1 MKKFSI
7 FILIFYIFTGCNST
21 QNTKATPIE
30 NHEEVAPSL
39 SVEEVEALM
48 QASNPNEKIYKGTL
62 SFGSIKNIEFTCDS
76 GKLFSVMLELPNDG
90 FEMNTYKKTKVTKFI
105 DAEKTMDFQEYILIS
120 SALSF
125 SEKPKNLTNYKIE
138 IKPLST
144 ILDSNFVIPYTLKS
158 SIE

>member
-1 MKKFSI
+1 MKKLLI
-7 FILIFYIFTGCNST
+7 TILAFCVLIGCNSEKNNPVIQT
-21 QNTKATPIE
+21 EEIEDAT
-30 NHEEVAPSL
+30 PSL

-48 QASNPNEKIYKGTL
+48 KASNPNEKIYKGTL

-76 GKLFSVMLELPNDG
+76 GKLLTVSLELPNEG
-90 FEMNTYKKTKVTKFI
+90 LEMNTYKKTKVTKFI
-105 DAEKTMDFQEYILIS
+105 DAEKTMDFQDYILIS

-125 SEKPKNLTNYKIE
+125 SEKPKKLTNYKIE

-144 ILDSNFVIPYTLKS
+144 IIDSNFVIPYTLKS

>member
-30 NHEEVAPSL
+30 NNEEVAPSL

-76 GKLFSVMLELPNDG
+76 GKLLTVSLELPNEG
-90 FEMNTYKKTKVTKFI
+90 LEMNTYKKTKVTKFI

-125 SEKPKNLTNYKIE
+125 SEKPKKLTNYKIE

-144 ILDSNFVIPYTLKS
+144 IIDSNFVIPYTLKS

>member
-30 NHEEVAPSL
+30 NNEEVAPSL

-90 FEMNTYKKTKVTKFI
+90 FEMNTYKKTKVTRFV
-105 DAEKTMDFQEYILIS
+105 DVNKTMDFQDFILIS
-120 SALSF
+120 SAPSF
-125 SEKPKNLTNYKIE
+125 SEKCKKTTTYKVE
-138 IKPLST
+138 IKLLST
-144 ILDSNFVIPYTLKS
+144 IMDSSFVAPYTLKTTV
-158 SIE
+158 E